1 MLTYEEKLSSNVQL
15 AFNEGSMH
23 FEKEGGVHKTLDR
36 LVCELDELQIPYCI
50 VGGMAMFFHGYRR
63 FTEDVDVLVTQ
74 TGLDEIHQRLV
85 GHGYL
90 PPFEGSRNLRDTET
104 GVRIEFLVT
113 GAYPGDGK
121 PKPVSFPSPQ
131 DTTVVIDG
139 KNFLTL
145 TKLIELKLASGL
157 TNPRRA
163 RDLADVQEL
172 IATLGLSDDLATELN
187 ESVRNKYH
195 ELCQIVR
202 DFPE

>member
-1 MLTYEEKLSSNVQL
+1 MLTYEETLSSNVQL
-15 AFNEGSMH
+15 AFHEGSMH
-23 FEKEGGVHKTLDR
+23 FEKESGVHKTLDH
-36 LVCELDELQIPYCI
+36 LVRELEELHIPYCI

-63 FTEDVDVLVTQ
+63 FTEDVDVLVTPD
-74 TGLDEIHQRLV
+74 GLKEIHQRLV

-90 PPFEGSRNLRDTET
+90 PPFAGSRNLRDTET
-104 GVRIEFLVT
+104 GVRIKFLVT
-113 GAYPGDGK
+113 GAVPGDGK

-131 DTTVVIDG
+131 DTTIVIDG

-145 TKLIELKLASGL
+145 PKLIELKLASGL

-172 IATLGLSDDLATELN
+172 IAALGLKDDLAAELN
-187 ESVRNKYH
+187 ESVRGKYC
-195 ELCQIVR
+195 ELCRIVR

>member
-1 MLTYEEKLSSNVQL
+1 MLSYEETLASNVQL

-23 FEKEGGVHKTLDR
+23 FENESGVHKTLDR
-36 LVCELDELQIPYCI
+36 IVRELDELGIPYCI

-63 FTEDVDVLVTQ
+63 FTEDVDLLVTQ
-74 TGLDEIHQRLV
+74 QGLDEIHQRLV

-113 GAYPGDGK
+113 GAFPGDGK

-131 DTTVVIDG
+131 DTAIIIDG
-139 KNFLTL
+139 KSFVTL
-145 TKLIELKLASGL
+145 PKLIELKLASGM
-157 TNPRRA
+157 TNPRRV

-172 IATLGLSDDLATELN
+172 IAALGLNDDLAAELN
-187 ESVRNKYH
+187 ESVRSKYH